1 MSVINDKFTISTRG
15 FDDMI
20 DITSKVQGIVAQ
32 AGVMDAVAN
41 ISVIGSTASVIT
53 LEYEPGLVVDLP
65 QVLNSIVPINR
76 VYEHDNAWHDG
87 NGYSHLRAALLGNSV
102 TVPVVS
108 GRLELGDWQ
117 QIVLMDFDNKSRVRQ
132 IIVSIIY

>member
-1 MSVINDKFTISTRG
+1 MSVVNEKFTISTRG

-32 AGVMDAVAN
+32 TGVEDATVN

-65 QVLNSIVPINR
+65 QVLNSIIPVNR
-76 VYEHDNAWHDG
+76 VYEHDNTWHDG

-102 TVPVVS
+102 TVPLVS

-117 QIVLMDFDNKSRVRQ
+117 QIVLIDFDNKSRIRQ
-132 IIVSIIY
+132 IIVSIVY

>member
-108 GRLELGDWQ
+108 GRLKLGDWQ